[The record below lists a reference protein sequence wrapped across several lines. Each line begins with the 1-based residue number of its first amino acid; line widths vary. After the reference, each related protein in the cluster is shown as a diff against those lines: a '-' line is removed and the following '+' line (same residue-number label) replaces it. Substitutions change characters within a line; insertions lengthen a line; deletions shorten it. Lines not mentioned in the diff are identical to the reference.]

1 MGIYQKD
8 QLERDSRTLEEFI
21 YLRLDPLEVCQGS
34 QIFAE
39 HQVVHAIKEWST
51 SITSQILWIST
62 TLPTSRPSPP
72 LSSMLR
78 MKPQSQRCT
87 YFSIGLQ
94 MSDSPSSTC
103 STPS

>member
-39 HQVVHAIKEWST
+39 HQVV
-51 SITSQILWIST
+51 Q
-62 TLPTSRPSPP
+62 
-72 LSSMLR
+72 
-78 MKPQSQRCT
+78 Q
-87 YFSIGLQ
+87 
-94 MSDSPSSTC
+94 
-103 STPS
+103 